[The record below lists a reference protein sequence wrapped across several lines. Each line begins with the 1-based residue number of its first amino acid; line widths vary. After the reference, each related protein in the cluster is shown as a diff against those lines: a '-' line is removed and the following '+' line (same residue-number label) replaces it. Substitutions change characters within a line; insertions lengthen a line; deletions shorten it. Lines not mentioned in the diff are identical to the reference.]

1 MLRLYY
7 APGTCA
13 LATHIALEEAG
24 APYEAALVDFRSQG
38 QRSPEYLAVNPKGR
52 VPALVTEQG
61 TLTETPAL
69 LCFVAQRFPEAVLA
83 PLADPFALA
92 QVQEFNSY
100 LCSTVHVA
108 HAHGRRGARW
118 ADDADAIEAMKR
130 KVPATMTECFELIEE
145 KLLRG
150 PWVMGERY
158 TICDPYLF
166 TIGTWLEGDGVDTS
180 KVPRVMQHRARM
192 LARPAVQRAVAAE
205 GTQIP

>member
-1 MLRLYY
+1 MFRLYY

-24 APYEAALVDFRSQG
+24 TPYEAVLVDFRSQG

-52 VPALVTEQG
+52 VPALVTERG

-69 LCFVAQRFPEAVLA
+69 LCFVAQRFPHAELA

-108 HAHGRRGARW
+108 HAHGRRGTRW
-118 ADDADAIEAMKR
+118 ADDAAAIEAMTR
-130 KVPATMTECFELIEE
+130 KVASNVTECFELIEH
-145 KLLRG
+145 KFFKG
-150 PWVMGERY
+150 PWVMGDQY

-166 TIGTWLEGDGVDTS
+166 TLGTWIEGDGVDTAR
-180 KVPRVMQHRARM
+180 VPRVMDHRRRM
-192 LARPAVQRAVAAE
+192 LARPAVQKAVAAE